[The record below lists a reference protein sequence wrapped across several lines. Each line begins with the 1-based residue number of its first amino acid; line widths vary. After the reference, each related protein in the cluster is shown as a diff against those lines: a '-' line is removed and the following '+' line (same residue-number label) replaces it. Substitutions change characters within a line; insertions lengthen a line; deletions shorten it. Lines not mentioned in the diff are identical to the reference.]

1 MYHLT
6 KGTTMSN
13 TTKRA
18 RVNSRIG
25 NLNKCL
31 SDLDCKFKDYEELLM
46 IRRRIAAGSM
56 TDELYKFLNVNG
68 SLETLLRGL
77 PMAKDVPESA
87 QEDLQN
93 NQIVFVDTAI
103 ENILTTIRDA
113 IVKLWNYW
121 KEWVKDWVI
130 TNRRLKF
137 YLRRHLTRLKAYSFD
152 YGDPATFNKIEAVIY
167 RYTEWS
173 AMLRASKSLSSLMD
187 NITPNTPAKY
197 FQTHFREFKQAF
209 DEFGYKFTD
218 TAIVRD
224 DPKYLRRKLYLGT
237 GGAGWNR
244 TALVDNVTSAM
255 SNLQNEENASRKIIN
270 VDRAFKY
277 AVTTAT
283 DANDLNALKWLVAM
297 CKYTEEAAGVVARG
311 VLDVCNAA
319 KRGA

>member
-1 MYHLT
+1 
-6 KGTTMSN
+6 MSN

-25 NLNKCL
+25 ALNKCL
-31 SDLDCKFKDYEELLM
+31 ADIECKFKDYEELLM
-46 IRRRIAAGSM
+46 IRKRIAAGSM
-56 TDELYKFLNVNG
+56 SDELYKFLNVNG
-68 SLETLLRGL
+68 SLESLLHGL
-77 PMAKDVPESA
+77 PMAKDVPEIA

-93 NQIVFVDTAI
+93 NQLIFVDTAI
-103 ENILTTIRDA
+103 ENVLTTIKDA

-137 YLRRHLTRLKAYSFD
+137 YLRRHLTRLKAYSFN

-167 RYTEWS
+167 RYTEWA
-173 AMLRASKSLSSLMD
+173 AMLKASQNLNSLMD
-187 NITPNTPAKY
+187 KVTPNTPAKY
-197 FQTHFREFKQAF
+197 FQSHFREFKQAF

-218 TAIVRD
+218 TSIVRD
-224 DPKYLRRKLYLGT
+224 YPKYLRKKLYLGT

-244 TALVDNVTSAM
+244 TALVEYAAAAM
-255 SNLQNEENASRKIIN
+255 DNLQDEERSSRKMIN
-270 VDRAFKY
+270 TDRAFKY

-311 VLDVCNAA
+311 LLDVLNAA
-319 KRGA
+319 KRGS